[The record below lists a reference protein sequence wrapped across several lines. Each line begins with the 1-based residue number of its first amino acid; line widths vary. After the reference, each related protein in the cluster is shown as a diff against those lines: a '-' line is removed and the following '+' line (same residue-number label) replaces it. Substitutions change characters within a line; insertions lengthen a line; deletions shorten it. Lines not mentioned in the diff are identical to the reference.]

1 MLQPV
6 GAGSSTSTCLCRPR
20 GPAPP
25 GSQAHGCAS
34 TSRQR
39 SEKAQSRGVWRR
51 QLTPS
56 SQKEGPQGGN
66 VGVIR
71 REGGREAQ
79 GQRRPSPA
87 TSSRPSDLSFEPDQ
101 HPGVTRKDHVRA

>member
-1 MLQPV
+1 M
-6 GAGSSTSTCLCRPR
+6 
-20 GPAPP
+20 
-25 GSQAHGCAS
+25 
-34 TSRQR
+34 
-39 SEKAQSRGVWRR
+39 
-51 QLTPS
+51 TPS

-71 REGGREAQ
+71 REGGREAR

-87 TSSRPSDLSFEPDQ
+87 TSPRPSDLSSEPDQ